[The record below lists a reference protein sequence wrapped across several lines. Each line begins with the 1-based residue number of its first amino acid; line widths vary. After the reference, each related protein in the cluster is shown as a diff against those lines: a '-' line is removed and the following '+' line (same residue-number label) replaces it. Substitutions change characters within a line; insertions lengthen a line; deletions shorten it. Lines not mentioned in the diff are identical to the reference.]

1 MKFALLLFLAVMA
14 PNWAVSPGGMEE
26 IDDLE
31 SDEVLAAANAAVSRI
46 DADTTNSLY
55 KTLLVAVTDGT
66 SQV

>member
-31 SDEVLAAANAAVSRI
+31 SDEVLAAANAAVSRV
-46 DADTTNSLY
+46 DADTNSIY

-66 SQV
+66 LQV